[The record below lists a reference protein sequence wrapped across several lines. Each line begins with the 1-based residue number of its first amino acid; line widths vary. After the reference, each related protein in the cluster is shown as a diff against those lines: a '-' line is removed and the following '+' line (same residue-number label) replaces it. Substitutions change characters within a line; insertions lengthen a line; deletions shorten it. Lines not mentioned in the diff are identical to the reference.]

1 MNSIY
6 PVPRFLSKALAKVI
20 MFMFWR
26 RSKRNLTVSS
36 RDCVLADQKNQL
48 NNLRVDRCKKRQAN
62 TIYALVLD
70 ECVLYVLCFINVY
83 ELER

>member
-1 MNSIY
+1 
-6 PVPRFLSKALAKVI
+6 
-20 MFMFWR
+20 MFWQR
-26 RSKRNLTVSS
+26 LKRNLTVSS

-62 TIYALVLD
+62 TIYALGLD
-70 ECVLYVLCFINVY
+70 ECVVYFLCIINLY